1 MPIIFADTLS
11 PSWDLVADIQILLH
25 FHFMQNAYLAGTL
38 VAITAGLMGFF
49 MVLRSQSFAG
59 HSLANVGFAG
69 ATGAVLLGIP
79 PVVGLFLAGVLA
91 AIGIQTLNVAAGE
104 RRQSDIA
111 VGAVLTASLA
121 LGFLFIHLATA
132 EYAANVYNV
141 LFGNV
146 LGISDTDVGVIAYST
161 LVLLAVLIFIARP
174 FFFAS
179 LDPDVAAAS
188 GVPVRL
194 LAFGYLVLLAL
205 EVAVAVQIVGVLL
218 IFALLVT
225 PAAIAQYV
233 TTRPAV
239 AAALAVALALLFTWM
254 GLAVGYFTLYPV
266 GFFITTFAF
275 GTYALVRGGRFVLK
289 RAGQRHLALSH
300 LERSGGEV
308 MSVVVAGV
316 LPPFT
321 LNLWQDVQAML
332 SYDFMRQALLAGTIL
347 SIVAGLVG
355 YFVVL
360 RHQSFA
366 GESLSDVAFAGA
378 LGRCSP
384 GHQPACVLAGHHYRG
399 GSGDGGIRRAVAGTR
414 RGHWDGACLGAGIGG
429 ALPEPVHDAGQ
440 RDRHGLLRRNGV
452 VRQPPGHLRRP
463 DTYHRARQR
472 TGGAPPP
479 PHRASV
485 ALRLA

>member
-1 MPIIFADTLS
+1 MPIAFADTLS

-49 MVLRSQSFAG
+49 MVLRNQSFAG

-69 ATGAVLLGIP
+69 ATGAVLFGVP
-79 PVVGLFLAGVLA
+79 PVVGLFLAGGLA
-91 AIGIQTLNVAAGE
+91 AVGIQTLNVAAGE

-146 LGISDTDVGVIAYST
+146 LGISDTDVGVIAVST
-161 LVLLAVLIFIARP
+161 LVLLGVLFFIARP
-174 FFFAS
+174 LFFAS

-194 LAFGYLVLLAL
+194 LALGYLVLLAL
-205 EVAVAVQIVGVLL
+205 EVAVAVQVVGVLL

-239 AAALAVALALLFTWM
+239 AAAIAVALALLFTWM
-254 GLAVGYFTLYPV
+254 GLAVGYFTPYPV

-275 GTYALVRGGRFVLK
+275 GTYAIVRGARFIRQ
-289 RAGQRHLALSH
+289 RAGQRHHTRSH
-300 LERSGGEV
+300 LWRSGGEV
-308 MSVVVAGV
+308 
-316 LPPFT
+316 
-321 LNLWQDVQAML
+321 
-332 SYDFMRQALLAGTIL
+332 
-347 SIVAGLVG
+347 
-355 YFVVL
+355 
-360 RHQSFA
+360 
-366 GESLSDVAFAGA
+366 
-378 LGRCSP
+378 
-384 GHQPACVLAGHHYRG
+384 
-399 GSGDGGIRRAVAGTR
+399 
-414 RGHWDGACLGAGIGG
+414 
-429 ALPEPVHDAGQ
+429 
-440 RDRHGLLRRNGV
+440 
-452 VRQPPGHLRRP
+452 
-463 DTYHRARQR
+463 
-472 TGGAPPP
+472 
-479 PHRASV
+479 
-485 ALRLA
+485 

>member
-25 FHFMQNAYLAGTL
+25 FHFMQNAYLVGTL

-49 MVLRSQSFAG
+49 MVLRNQSFAG

-69 ATGAVLLGIP
+69 ATGAVLFGIP

-91 AIGIQTLNVAAGE
+91 AVGIQTLNVAAGE

-111 VGAVLTASLA
+111 VGAVFTASLA

-146 LGISDTDVGVIAYST
+146 LGISDTDVGVIAVST
-161 LVLLAVLIFIARP
+161 LVLLGVLLFIARP
-174 FFFAS
+174 LFFAS

-239 AAALAVALALLFTWM
+239 AAADRGCTGPDLHVDGAGRGLL
-254 GLAVGYFTLYPV
+254 
-266 GFFITTFAF
+266 
-275 GTYALVRGGRFVLK
+275 YALPRRLFHHDLRLWHLCP
-289 RAGQRHLALSH
+289 RARWTI
-300 LERSGGEV
+300 RS
-308 MSVVVAGV
+308 
-316 LPPFT
+316 
-321 LNLWQDVQAML
+321 
-332 SYDFMRQALLAGTIL
+332 
-347 SIVAGLVG
+347 
-355 YFVVL
+355 
-360 RHQSFA
+360 QS
-366 GESLSDVAFAGA
+366 
-378 LGRCSP
+378 
-384 GHQPACVLAGHHYRG
+384 
-399 GSGDGGIRRAVAGTR
+399 RRATPSRTVSPR
-414 RGHWDGACLGAGIGG
+414 S
-429 ALPEPVHDAGQ
+429 
-440 RDRHGLLRRNGV
+440 LRR
-452 VRQPPGHLRRP
+452 
-463 DTYHRARQR
+463 
-472 TGGAPPP
+472 
-479 PHRASV
+479 
-485 ALRLA
+485 

>member
-91 AIGIQTLNVAAGE
+91 AVGIQTLNVASRE

-146 LGISDTDVGVIAYST
+146 LGISDTDVGVIAVST
-161 LVLLAVLIFIARP
+161 LVLLGVLLFIARP

-194 LAFGYLVLLAL
+194 LAFGYLLLLAL
-205 EVAVAVQIVGVLL
+205 EVAVAVQVVGVLL

-233 TTRPAV
+233 TTRPAM
-239 AAALAVALALLFTWM
+239 AAAIGVALALLFTWM
-254 GLAVGYFTLYPV
+254 GLAVGYFTPYPV

-275 GTYALVRGGRFVLK
+275 GTYVLVRGGGFMLK
-289 RAGQRHLALSH
+289 RAGQGRQALSH
-300 LERSGGEV
+300 LENSGGE
-308 MSVVVAGV
+308 A
-316 LPPFT
+316 
-321 LNLWQDVQAML
+321 
-332 SYDFMRQALLAGTIL
+332 
-347 SIVAGLVG
+347 
-355 YFVVL
+355 
-360 RHQSFA
+360 
-366 GESLSDVAFAGA
+366 
-378 LGRCSP
+378 
-384 GHQPACVLAGHHYRG
+384 
-399 GSGDGGIRRAVAGTR
+399 
-414 RGHWDGACLGAGIGG
+414 
-429 ALPEPVHDAGQ
+429 
-440 RDRHGLLRRNGV
+440 
-452 VRQPPGHLRRP
+452 
-463 DTYHRARQR
+463 
-472 TGGAPPP
+472 
-479 PHRASV
+479 
-485 ALRLA
+485 